1 MQIIGAREGFLVPS
15 SGLGQLIPPQPAG
28 APAPATTAQD
38 PLWAR
43 LAAAFGQPF
52 AQAAAT
58 RIAYGSAAG
67 AGYPYGGGAYQ
78 YYPGG
83 GSFGFAGIQP
93 STLLIAAIAVGAFML
108 LSKR

>member
-1 MQIIGAREGFLVPS
+1 MQVMGARSGFVVRP
-15 SGLGQLIPPQPAG
+15 GLGQLIPPQPAPS
-28 APAPATTAQD
+28 PAPATTPGD

-58 RIAYGSAAG
+58 RIAYGSSAG
-67 AGYPYGGGAYQ
+67 YYPYGGGAYS

-83 GSFGFAGIQP
+83 GALGFAGISP
-93 STLLIAAIAVGAFML
+93 GTLVIGAIAIGAFLL

>member
-1 MQIIGAREGFLVPS
+1 MQLIGAREGFLVSP
-15 SGLGQLIPPQPAG
+15 GLGQLVPPQPAG

-58 RIAYGSAAG
+58 RIAYGSSG
-67 AGYPYGGGAYQ
+67 GYYPYGGGAYQ

-83 GSFGFAGIQP
+83 GSFGFAGIP
-93 STLLIAAIAVGAFML
+93 PTTLLIGGLAIAAVFL